1 VRLSAEGYSDA
12 VDVAGYCLFLGIV
25 VVQGDPPA
33 RSARGVAEFLRSRI
47 KHLGP
52 AMAKVDPERRAQI
65 GQEKRA
71 KTRAQLI
78 SAATS
83 LFAKRAVESVTVDD
97 IVNEARVAKGTFYG
111 HFDDLNALTV
121 AVADELVRT
130 FDELL
135 QPQRLSM
142 PDPLMRIAFACNGF
156 FEKAL
161 EDPSWAA
168 VVARMAWSFPT
179 VGRVARSRLLE
190 DLKLALKEVP
200 QQDSSLELNLE
211 VVLGIVLQVLAAI
224 GQRRLSSRDR
234 QAAVGSILRAIGADS
249 KRVGSMLARL
259 PEIEPAESSAVQR
272 KPNTRKA
279 KA

>member
-1 VRLSAEGYSDA
+1 
-12 VDVAGYCLFLGIV
+12 
-25 VVQGDPPA
+25 
-33 RSARGVAEFLRSRI
+33 
-47 KHLGP
+47 
-52 AMAKVDPERRAQI
+52 MANVDPERRAQI

-78 SAATS
+78 SAANS

-97 IVNEARVAKGTFYG
+97 IVNEAGVAKGTFYV
-111 HFDDLNALTV
+111 HFDDLNALTA

-161 EDPSWAA
+161 EDPPWAA
-168 VVARMAWSFPT
+168 LVARMAWSFPT

-190 DLKLALKEVP
+190 DLKLALKGVP
-200 QQDSSLELNLE
+200 QQDSSLGLNLE

-234 QAAVGSILRAIGADS
+234 QAAIGSILRAIGADGR
-249 KRVGSMLARL
+249 RVKSTLARL
-259 PEIEPAESSAVQR
+259 PEIEPAEGRAAQR
-272 KPNTRKA
+272 KNNNRKA
-279 KA
+279 

>member
-1 VRLSAEGYSDA
+1 M
-12 VDVAGYCLFLGIV
+12 
-25 VVQGDPPA
+25 
-33 RSARGVAEFLRSRI
+33 LRS
-47 KHLGP
+47 G
-52 AMAKVDPERRAQI
+52 
-65 GQEKRA
+65 EKRA
-71 KTRAQLI
+71 KTRAQVI

-83 LFAKRAVESVTVDD
+83 LFAKRAVKSVTVDD
-97 IVNEARVAKGTFYG
+97 IVNEARVAKGTFYV

-130 FDELL
+130 FDEFL

-179 VGRVARSRLLE
+179 VGQVARSRLLE

-224 GQRRLSSRDR
+224 GQGDCPPTTGKPRSARSCGRSVRTAGAWGPCWRDCRRSNGPKQRGAKKTQHPQS
-234 QAAVGSILRAIGADS
+234 QA
-249 KRVGSMLARL
+249 
-259 PEIEPAESSAVQR
+259 
-272 KPNTRKA
+272 
-279 KA
+279 

>member
-1 VRLSAEGYSDA
+1 
-12 VDVAGYCLFLGIV
+12 
-25 VVQGDPPA
+25 
-33 RSARGVAEFLRSRI
+33 
-47 KHLGP
+47 
-52 AMAKVDPERRAQI
+52 MAKVDPERRAQI

-97 IVNEARVAKGTFYG
+97 VVNEARVAKGTFYV

-249 KRVGSMLARL
+249 RRVGSMLARL

-272 KPNTRKA
+272 KTNTRKA
-279 KA
+279 KV

>member
-1 VRLSAEGYSDA
+1 
-12 VDVAGYCLFLGIV
+12 
-25 VVQGDPPA
+25 
-33 RSARGVAEFLRSRI
+33 
-47 KHLGP
+47 
-52 AMAKVDPERRAQI
+52 MAKVDPERRAQI

-97 IVNEARVAKGTFYG
+97 IVNEARVAKGTFYV

-121 AVADELVRT
+121 AVADKLVRT
-130 FDELL
+130 FDEFL

-200 QQDSSLELNLE
+200 QDSSLELNLE
-211 VVLGIVLQVLAAI
+211 VVLGIVIQVLAAI

-249 KRVGSMLARL
+249 RRVRSMLARL

-272 KPNTRKA
+272 KPYTRKA

>member
-1 VRLSAEGYSDA
+1 
-12 VDVAGYCLFLGIV
+12 
-25 VVQGDPPA
+25 
-33 RSARGVAEFLRSRI
+33 
-47 KHLGP
+47 
-52 AMAKVDPERRAQI
+52 MAKVDPERRAQI

-97 IVNEARVAKGTFYG
+97 VVNEARVAKGTFYV
-111 HFDDLNALTV
+111 HFDDLTV

-190 DLKLALKEVP
+190 DLKLALKEAP

-249 KRVGSMLARL
+249 RRVRSMLARL
-259 PEIEPAESSAVQR
+259 PEIETAESSAAQR

>member
-1 VRLSAEGYSDA
+1 
-12 VDVAGYCLFLGIV
+12 
-25 VVQGDPPA
+25 
-33 RSARGVAEFLRSRI
+33 
-47 KHLGP
+47 
-52 AMAKVDPERRAQI
+52 MAKVDPERRAQI

-97 IVNEARVAKGTFYG
+97 IVNEARVAKGTFYV

-249 KRVGSMLARL
+249 RRVGSMLARL

-279 KA
+279 KV

>member
-1 VRLSAEGYSDA
+1 
-12 VDVAGYCLFLGIV
+12 
-25 VVQGDPPA
+25 
-33 RSARGVAEFLRSRI
+33 
-47 KHLGP
+47 
-52 AMAKVDPERRAQI
+52 MAKVDPERRAQI

-97 IVNEARVAKGTFYG
+97 IVNEARVAKGTFYV

-249 KRVGSMLARL
+249 RRVRSMLARL
-259 PEIEPAESSAVQR
+259 PETEPAESSAAQR

>member
-1 VRLSAEGYSDA
+1 
-12 VDVAGYCLFLGIV
+12 
-25 VVQGDPPA
+25 
-33 RSARGVAEFLRSRI
+33 
-47 KHLGP
+47 
-52 AMAKVDPERRAQI
+52 MAKVDPERRAQI

-97 IVNEARVAKGTFYG
+97 IVNEARVAKGTFYV

-190 DLKLALKEVP
+190 DLKALKEVP

-249 KRVGSMLARL
+249 RRVGSMLARL

>member
-1 VRLSAEGYSDA
+1 
-12 VDVAGYCLFLGIV
+12 
-25 VVQGDPPA
+25 
-33 RSARGVAEFLRSRI
+33 
-47 KHLGP
+47 
-52 AMAKVDPERRAQI
+52 MAKVDPERRAQI

-97 IVNEARVAKGTFYG
+97 IVNEARVAKGTFYV

-179 VGRVARSRLLE
+179 VGRVARSRLLV

-249 KRVGSMLARL
+249 RRVGSMLARL

-272 KPNTRKA
+272 KTNTRKA

>member
-1 VRLSAEGYSDA
+1 
-12 VDVAGYCLFLGIV
+12 
-25 VVQGDPPA
+25 
-33 RSARGVAEFLRSRI
+33 
-47 KHLGP
+47 
-52 AMAKVDPERRAQI
+52 MAKVDPERRAQI

-97 IVNEARVAKGTFYG
+97 IVNEARVAKGTFYV

-249 KRVGSMLARL
+249 RRVGSMLARL

-272 KPNTRKA
+272 KTNTRKA
-279 KA
+279 KV

>member
-1 VRLSAEGYSDA
+1 
-12 VDVAGYCLFLGIV
+12 
-25 VVQGDPPA
+25 
-33 RSARGVAEFLRSRI
+33 
-47 KHLGP
+47 
-52 AMAKVDPERRAQI
+52 MAKVDPERRAQI

-97 IVNEARVAKGTFYG
+97 IVNEARVAKGTFYV

-121 AVADELVRT
+121 AVADGLVRT

-179 VGRVARSRLLE
+179 VGRVARSRLLV

-249 KRVGSMLARL
+249 RRVGSMLARL

>member
-1 VRLSAEGYSDA
+1 
-12 VDVAGYCLFLGIV
+12 
-25 VVQGDPPA
+25 
-33 RSARGVAEFLRSRI
+33 
-47 KHLGP
+47 
-52 AMAKVDPERRAQI
+52 MAKVDPERRAQI

-97 IVNEARVAKGTFYG
+97 IVNEARVAKGTFYV

-179 VGRVARSRLLE
+179 VGRVARSRLLV

-249 KRVGSMLARL
+249 RRVGSMLARL

-272 KPNTRKA
+272 KTNTRKA
-279 KA
+279 KV

>member
-1 VRLSAEGYSDA
+1 
-12 VDVAGYCLFLGIV
+12 
-25 VVQGDPPA
+25 
-33 RSARGVAEFLRSRI
+33 
-47 KHLGP
+47 
-52 AMAKVDPERRAQI
+52 MAKVDPERRAQI

-97 IVNEARVAKGTFYG
+97 IVNEARVAKGTFYV

-179 VGRVARSRLLE
+179 VGRVARSRLLV

-249 KRVGSMLARL
+249 RRVGSMLARL

>member
-1 VRLSAEGYSDA
+1 
-12 VDVAGYCLFLGIV
+12 
-25 VVQGDPPA
+25 
-33 RSARGVAEFLRSRI
+33 
-47 KHLGP
+47 
-52 AMAKVDPERRAQI
+52 MAKVDPERRAQI

-97 IVNEARVAKGTFYG
+97 IVNEARVAKGTFYV

-142 PDPLMRIAFACNGF
+142 PDPLVRIAFACNGF

-190 DLKLALKEVP
+190 DLEMAFKEVP
-200 QQDSSLELNLE
+200 QQDSSLDLNLE

-249 KRVGSMLARL
+249 RRVRSMLARL
-259 PEIEPAESSAVQR
+259 PEIETAESSAAQR

>member
-1 VRLSAEGYSDA
+1 
-12 VDVAGYCLFLGIV
+12 
-25 VVQGDPPA
+25 
-33 RSARGVAEFLRSRI
+33 
-47 KHLGP
+47 
-52 AMAKVDPERRAQI
+52 MAKVDPERRAQI

-97 IVNEARVAKGTFYG
+97 IVNEARVAKGTFYV

-179 VGRVARSRLLE
+179 VGRVARSRLLV

-200 QQDSSLELNLE
+200 RQDSSLELNLE

-249 KRVGSMLARL
+249 RRVGSMLARL

>member
-1 VRLSAEGYSDA
+1 
-12 VDVAGYCLFLGIV
+12 
-25 VVQGDPPA
+25 
-33 RSARGVAEFLRSRI
+33 
-47 KHLGP
+47 
-52 AMAKVDPERRAQI
+52 MAKVDPERRAQI

-83 LFAKRAVESVTVDD
+83 LFAKRAVESFTVDD
-97 IVNEARVAKGTFYG
+97 IVNEARVAKGTFYV

-179 VGRVARSRLLE
+179 VGRVARSRLLV

-249 KRVGSMLARL
+249 RRVGSMLARL

-272 KPNTRKA
+272 KTNTRKA
-279 KA
+279 KV

>member
-1 VRLSAEGYSDA
+1 
-12 VDVAGYCLFLGIV
+12 
-25 VVQGDPPA
+25 
-33 RSARGVAEFLRSRI
+33 
-47 KHLGP
+47 
-52 AMAKVDPERRAQI
+52 MAKVDPERRAQI

-97 IVNEARVAKGTFYG
+97 IVNEARVAKGTFYV

-156 FEKAL
+156 FEK
-161 EDPSWAA
+161 AA

-234 QAAVGSILRAIGADS
+234 QAAVGSILRAIGA
-249 KRVGSMLARL
+249 
-259 PEIEPAESSAVQR
+259 EEAEG
-272 KPNTRKA
+272 
-279 KA
+279 

>member
-1 VRLSAEGYSDA
+1 
-12 VDVAGYCLFLGIV
+12 
-25 VVQGDPPA
+25 
-33 RSARGVAEFLRSRI
+33 
-47 KHLGP
+47 
-52 AMAKVDPERRAQI
+52 MAKVDPERRAQI

-97 IVNEARVAKGTFYG
+97 IVNEARVAKGTFYV

-190 DLKLALKEVP
+190 DLKLALKEAP

-249 KRVGSMLARL
+249 RRVGSMLARL
-259 PEIEPAESSAVQR
+259 PEIEPAESSAAQ
-272 KPNTRKA
+272 KKTQHPQS
-279 KA
+279 

>member
-1 VRLSAEGYSDA
+1 
-12 VDVAGYCLFLGIV
+12 
-25 VVQGDPPA
+25 
-33 RSARGVAEFLRSRI
+33 
-47 KHLGP
+47 
-52 AMAKVDPERRAQI
+52 MAKVDPERRAQI

-97 IVNEARVAKGTFYG
+97 IVNEARVAKGTFYV

-249 KRVGSMLARL
+249 RRVGSMLARL

-272 KPNTRKA
+272 KTNTRKA

>member
-1 VRLSAEGYSDA
+1 
-12 VDVAGYCLFLGIV
+12 
-25 VVQGDPPA
+25 
-33 RSARGVAEFLRSRI
+33 
-47 KHLGP
+47 
-52 AMAKVDPERRAQI
+52 MAKVDPDRRAQI

-97 IVNEARVAKGTFYG
+97 IVNEACVAKGTFYV

-121 AVADELVRT
+121 AVADKLVRT
-130 FDELL
+130 FDEFL

-200 QQDSSLELNLE
+200 QDSSLELNLE
-211 VVLGIVLQVLAAI
+211 VVLGIVIQVLAAI

-249 KRVGSMLARL
+249 RRVRSILGRL
-259 PEIEPAESSAVQR
+259 PEIEPAEQR
-272 KPNTRKA
+272 GA
-279 KA
+279 KKTQHPQS

>member
-1 VRLSAEGYSDA
+1 
-12 VDVAGYCLFLGIV
+12 
-25 VVQGDPPA
+25 
-33 RSARGVAEFLRSRI
+33 
-47 KHLGP
+47 
-52 AMAKVDPERRAQI
+52 MAKVDPERRAQI

-190 DLKLALKEVP
+190 DLKLALKEAP

-249 KRVGSMLARL
+249 RRVRSMLARL
-259 PEIEPAESSAVQR
+259 PEIETAESSAAQR

>member
-1 VRLSAEGYSDA
+1 
-12 VDVAGYCLFLGIV
+12 
-25 VVQGDPPA
+25 
-33 RSARGVAEFLRSRI
+33 
-47 KHLGP
+47 
-52 AMAKVDPERRAQI
+52 MAKVDPERRAQI

-97 IVNEARVAKGTFYG
+97 IVNEARVAKGTFYV
-111 HFDDLNALTV
+111 HFGDLNALTA

-130 FDELL
+130 FDKLL

-168 VVARMAWSFPT
+168 VVARMAWSFPA

-190 DLKLALKEVP
+190 DLKLALKELP
-200 QQDSSLELNLE
+200 QQDSSLELTLE
-211 VVLGIVLQVLAAI
+211 VVLGIVLQLLAAI

-234 QAAVGSILRAIGADS
+234 QAAIGSILRAIGADS
-249 KRVGSMLARL
+249 RRVRSTLAKL
-259 PEIEPAESSAVQR
+259 PAIERAEYSAVQR
-272 KPNTRKA
+272 KPNVLKA

>member
-1 VRLSAEGYSDA
+1 
-12 VDVAGYCLFLGIV
+12 
-25 VVQGDPPA
+25 
-33 RSARGVAEFLRSRI
+33 
-47 KHLGP
+47 
-52 AMAKVDPERRAQI
+52 MAKVDPERRAQI

-78 SAATS
+78 SAASS

-97 IVNEARVAKGTFYG
+97 IVNEARVAKGTFYI

-161 EDPSWAA
+161 EDPSWGA

-200 QQDSSLELNLE
+200 QNSSLELNLE
-211 VVLGIVLQVLAAI
+211 VVFGIVIQVLAAI

-249 KRVGSMLARL
+249 RRVRSMLARL

>member
-1 VRLSAEGYSDA
+1 
-12 VDVAGYCLFLGIV
+12 
-25 VVQGDPPA
+25 
-33 RSARGVAEFLRSRI
+33 
-47 KHLGP
+47 
-52 AMAKVDPERRAQI
+52 MAKVDPERRAQI

-97 IVNEARVAKGTFYG
+97 IVNEARVAKGTFYV

-156 FEKAL
+156 FAKAL

-249 KRVGSMLARL
+249 RRVGSMLARL

-272 KPNTRKA
+272 KTNTRKA
-279 KA
+279 KV

>member
-1 VRLSAEGYSDA
+1 
-12 VDVAGYCLFLGIV
+12 
-25 VVQGDPPA
+25 
-33 RSARGVAEFLRSRI
+33 
-47 KHLGP
+47 
-52 AMAKVDPERRAQI
+52 MAKVDPERRAQI

-97 IVNEARVAKGTFYG
+97 IVNEARVAKGTFYV

-234 QAAVGSILRAIGADS
+234 QAAIGSILRAIGADS
-249 KRVGSMLARL
+249 RRVRSMLARL
-259 PEIEPAESSAVQR
+259 PEIEPAEGSAVQR

>member
-1 VRLSAEGYSDA
+1 
-12 VDVAGYCLFLGIV
+12 
-25 VVQGDPPA
+25 
-33 RSARGVAEFLRSRI
+33 
-47 KHLGP
+47 
-52 AMAKVDPERRAQI
+52 MAKVDLERRAQI

-97 IVNEARVAKGTFYG
+97 IVNEARVAKGTFYV

-179 VGRVARSRLLE
+179 VGRVARSRLLG

-249 KRVGSMLARL
+249 RRVRSMLARL
-259 PEIEPAESSAVQR
+259 PEIEPEQR
-272 KPNTRKA
+272 GA
-279 KA
+279 KKTQHPQS

>member
-1 VRLSAEGYSDA
+1 
-12 VDVAGYCLFLGIV
+12 
-25 VVQGDPPA
+25 
-33 RSARGVAEFLRSRI
+33 
-47 KHLGP
+47 
-52 AMAKVDPERRAQI
+52 
-65 GQEKRA
+65 
-71 KTRAQLI
+71 
-78 SAATS
+78 
-83 LFAKRAVESVTVDD
+83 
-97 IVNEARVAKGTFYG
+97 
-111 HFDDLNALTV
+111 
-121 AVADELVRT
+121 
-130 FDELL
+130 L

-190 DLKLALKEVP
+190 DLKLALKEAP

-249 KRVGSMLARL
+249 RRVRSMLARL
-259 PEIEPAESSAVQR
+259 PEIEPAESSAAQR

>member
-1 VRLSAEGYSDA
+1 
-12 VDVAGYCLFLGIV
+12 
-25 VVQGDPPA
+25 
-33 RSARGVAEFLRSRI
+33 
-47 KHLGP
+47 
-52 AMAKVDPERRAQI
+52 MAKVDPERRAQI

-97 IVNEARVAKGTFYG
+97 IVNEARVAKGTFYV

-224 GQRRLSSRDR
+224 SQRRLSSRDR
-234 QAAVGSILRAIGADS
+234 QAAIGSILRAIGADS
-249 KRVGSMLARL
+249 RRVRSMLARL
-259 PEIEPAESSAVQR
+259 PVIEPAESNAAQR

>member
-1 VRLSAEGYSDA
+1 
-12 VDVAGYCLFLGIV
+12 
-25 VVQGDPPA
+25 
-33 RSARGVAEFLRSRI
+33 
-47 KHLGP
+47 
-52 AMAKVDPERRAQI
+52 MAKVDPERRAQI

-97 IVNEARVAKGTFYG
+97 IVNEARVAKGTFYV

-190 DLKLALKEVP
+190 DLKPALKEVP
-200 QQDSSLELNLE
+200 QQDSSLELNVE

-249 KRVGSMLARL
+249 RRVGSMLARL

-272 KPNTRKA
+272 KTKTRKA
-279 KA
+279 KV

>member
-1 VRLSAEGYSDA
+1 
-12 VDVAGYCLFLGIV
+12 
-25 VVQGDPPA
+25 
-33 RSARGVAEFLRSRI
+33 
-47 KHLGP
+47 
-52 AMAKVDPERRAQI
+52 MAKVDPERRAQI

-97 IVNEARVAKGTFYG
+97 IVNEARVAKGTFYV

-249 KRVGSMLARL
+249 RRVGSMLARL